1 MNICDLCS
9 YSTSVKCNLKRHR
22 ASKHKN
28 CEGVVA
34 TEPMLK
40 TRKSTRK
47 YESKYTLLFNLINDL
62 KNEII
67 KLKNVVNS
75 LKPVSV
81 KCVPVV
87 KVTDLSVNTVQI
99 TCEYLTET
107 FAGAPNIETIIAEI
121 GIGNGDYFEPI
132 DRIEDEHELIT
143 TLNLSYKGQQLIFDN
158 GDPFSWTTAYFIDDI
173 DDYLEKCKHGKE
185 NFYLS
190 LFKKAVARYNT
201 KCFYYDKKEDLY
213 WVKSK
218 DKWNTFWKSEA
229 RTLRFDIVDTIN
241 KFGYNIIRYSKC
253 DLIET
258 TKDDVSNLITELRK
272 DVDCKLFE
280 TSLLFY
286 FKSS

>member
-34 TEPMLK
+34 TEPILK

-158 GDPFSWTTAYFIDDI
+158 GDPFSWTTAYFIHLESRRSE
-173 DDYLEKCKHGKE
+173 YLYSALFSWTKRSST
-185 NFYLS
+185 NLS
-190 LFKKAVARYNT
+190 SSSNV
-201 KCFYYDKKEDLY
+201 
-213 WVKSK
+213 
-218 DKWNTFWKSEA
+218 
-229 RTLRFDIVDTIN
+229 LRMAASSIVLGAPRSSCLATVLTSWHCL
-241 KFGYNIIRYSKC
+241 KNIAHPM
-253 DLIET
+253 
-258 TKDDVSNLITELRK
+258 
-272 DVDCKLFE
+272 
-280 TSLLFY
+280 
-286 FKSS
+286 